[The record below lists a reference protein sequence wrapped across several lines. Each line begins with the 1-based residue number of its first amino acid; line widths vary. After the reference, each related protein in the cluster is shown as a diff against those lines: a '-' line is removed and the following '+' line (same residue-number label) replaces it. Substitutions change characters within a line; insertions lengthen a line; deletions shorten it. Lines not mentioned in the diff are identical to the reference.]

1 MRKTEVQNA
10 KILFKFSY
18 SVSSQVFNEDFLV
31 NVAKLSVLLI
41 NHNFT
46 FLVKVLTTHKK
57 LPICKNKL
65 PQKICA
71 TRYGKF

>member
-1 MRKTEVQNA
+1 MRKTEVHNA

-31 NVAKLSVLLI
+31 DAAKLSVLLI

-46 FLVKVLTTHKK
+46 FLVKVKT
-57 LPICKNKL
+57 I
-65 PQKICA
+65 
-71 TRYGKF
+71 RYLQVS

>member
-1 MRKTEVQNA
+1 MRKTEVYNA

-31 NVAKLSVLLI
+31 DVAKLSVLLL

-46 FLVKVLTTHKK
+46 FLVKVKT
-57 LPICKNKL
+57 I
-65 PQKICA
+65 
-71 TRYGKF
+71 RYLQVS